1 METWRRPG
9 FHYSDLHNRLLAV
22 GPCSLLIS
30 NLVATTGISSSEDS
44 RGSRIDLL
52 GNRGGDV
59 MSRDQVRIGLIA
71 LLVKV
76 PEEDADLFQNRSGA
90 MARQL
95 SRM

>member
-9 FHYSDLHNRLLAV
+9 FHYSDLHNRLLAA

-30 NLVATTGISSSEDS
+30 TLCPPADLFIE
-44 RGSRIDLL
+44 GSRYSRIELL
-52 GNRGGDV
+52 GDLGSDV
-59 MSRDQVRIGLIA
+59 VSRDQVRVSLIS

-76 PEEDADLFQNRSGA
+76 PKEDADLFQNRSGA
-90 MARQL
+90 MAWQL